1 MPDGQ
6 TSNHKTKWLAVIIPI
21 LSAAFAVVGFIYY
34 IGQRGSKISEVV
46 EWKKEMAPR
55 IERMDSTGTISFSLF
70 HAQYDKEQAQ
80 QYERIKE
87 LEKEIRQLEVIKQKV
102 ESLERAQLDRNPRY
116 QPPRKRDGHEPSRLL
131 MLIVYCSWAVAA
143 CTIQIE
149 PLGYKPPVRKVAHKK
164 HSTKHRR
171 AASEDTMYVS
181 PAWLTEYH
189 QMEAEQEATPLL
201 MTRRFSTKG
210 TR

>member
-1 MPDGQ
+1 MSATEHTGRTMTRSEAIKAWWKRFKADPVRFARREKKRIKRFKATYQLIAGNEATWAEPDTYDMSNGK

-55 IERMDSTGTISFSLF
+55 IERIDSQGTISFTLF
-70 HAQYDKEQAQ
+70 HVQYEKEQAQ

-87 LEKEIRQLEVIKQKV
+87 LEREIRQLEVLKQKV

-116 QPPRKRDGHEPSRLL
+116 QPPSE
-131 MLIVYCSWAVAA
+131 
-143 CTIQIE
+143 
-149 PLGYKPPVRKVAHKK
+149 
-164 HSTKHRR
+164 RR
-171 AASEDTMYVS
+171 
-181 PAWLTEYH
+181 P
-189 QMEAEQEATPLL
+189 
-201 MTRRFSTKG
+201 
-210 TR
+210 